1 MGDAM
6 ISQLTPLLAREI
18 HDSRLAA
25 AAAHRASPRNTA
37 RRHLRS
43 RLARLHRR
51 ILSPAR
57 PTRDGARA

>member
-1 MGDAM
+1 M

-18 HDSRLAA
+18 QESRLAA
-25 AAAHRASPRNTA
+25 AAAHRAPRNRA
-37 RRHLRS
+37 RRHLRA

-51 ILSPAR
+51 ILSPGR